1 MWAVIKRF
9 VDLQDNSHVYNVG
22 DEYPRRSHSVTAER
36 YKELSGNKNA
46 LGIPVIREI
55 VTEADKN
62 KKPKKADNE

>member
-1 MWAVIKRF
+1 
-9 VDLQDNSHVYNVG
+9 
-22 DEYPRRSHSVTAER
+22 VTAEI